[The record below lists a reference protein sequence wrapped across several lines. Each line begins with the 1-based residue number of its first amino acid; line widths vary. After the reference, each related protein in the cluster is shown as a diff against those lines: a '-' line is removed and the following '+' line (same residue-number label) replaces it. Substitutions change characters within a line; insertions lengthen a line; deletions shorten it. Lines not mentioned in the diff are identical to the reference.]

1 MSEGFVQY
9 RDAVAGLA
17 AAAVQVGRTG
27 TEAQR
32 AKAVEILSD
41 ARKKIYAVLS
51 EG

>member
-32 AKAVEILSD
+32 AQAVEILSD